1 MDENL
6 KKGRDQAM
14 EEQEN
19 KLGTAPIGKLLVQM
33 SLPAITAQVINALYN
48 IVDRIYIGHLP
59 EVGSLAL
66 ASLGVAFP
74 LIMIISAFAALIGM
88 GGAPRA
94 AIAMGAGKKAAS
106 AIDEYIKSKKDEAE
120 KILGNSFSAL
130 FLMSIVLT
138 VLFLLTSDTLL
149 TWFGATEKSLPMAK
163 SYFTIYVLGTISVQM
178 ALGLN
183 SFISAQGFST
193 MSMMTVLIGA
203 ISNIILDP
211 ILIYGFDMGVRGAA
225 IATVFSQT
233 VSAVWVIVFLTGKK
247 TILKIKMAN
256 LKIQEEILLP
266 AIALGVSPFIMQS
279 TESLV
284 QLTFNA
290 QIKHYGGDQVDIL
303 ISAMSILLSCMQ
315 FFVLPVT
322 GLTQGA
328 QPIVSYN
335 YGAKKIDRVK
345 KTFGLLVKS
354 ALIYTTTV
362 WALVLLFPTVFIR
375 LFSSDPQLLAIAPGY
390 LRVFMSGMLLLGAQ
404 FSCQQTFVA
413 LGQAKV
419 SMFLALLRK
428 IILLIPLAL
437 ILPLIM
443 GFNGIFIAE
452 PAADVLASL
461 STSTVFFLMTRKLF
475 SGEKTSLND

>member
-1 MDENL
+1 MD
-6 KKGRDQAM
+6 Q
-14 EEQEN
+14 QEN
-19 KLGTAPIGKLLVQM
+19 KLGTQPVGKLLIQM

-74 LIMIISAFAALIGM
+74 LIMIISAFAALVGI

-94 AIAMGAGKKAAS
+94 AIALGAGR
-106 AIDEYIKSKKDEAE
+106 KDEAE

-130 FLMSIVLT
+130 GIMSVVLT
-138 VLFLLTSDTLL
+138 VVFLLSSETLL
-149 TWFGATEKSLPMAK
+149 TWFGATENSLPMAK
-163 SYFTIYVLGTISVQM
+163 EYFTIYVLGTISVQM

-183 SFISAQGFST
+183 TFISSQGFST
-193 MSMMTVLIGA
+193 TSMLTVLIGA
-203 ISNIILDP
+203 VSNIILDP

-225 IATVFSQT
+225 VATVISQT
-233 VSAVWVIVFLTGKK
+233 ISAVWVLIFLTGKK
-247 TILKIKMAN
+247 TILKIKPQNMKLN
-256 LKIQEEILLP
+256 KSILLP
-266 AIALGVSPFIMQS
+266 TLALGISPFIMQS

-290 QIKHYGGDQVDIL
+290 QIKRYGGTEVDML

-315 FFVLPVT
+315 FFTLPIV

-345 KTFGLLVKS
+345 KAFRLLLTS
-354 ALIYTTTV
+354 AMIYTTTV
-362 WALVLLFPTVFIR
+362 WALTLLFPQVFIQ
-375 LFSSDPQLLAIAPGY
+375 LFSSDPALMEFAPKF
-390 LRVFMSGMLLLGAQ
+390 LRIFMAGMLLLGAQ
-404 FSCQQTFVA
+404 FSCQQTFVS

-419 SMFLALLRK
+419 SMILALLRK

-437 ILPLIM
+437 ILPVIF
-443 GFNGIFIAE
+443 GFNGILFAE
-452 PAADVLASL
+452 PVADILASL
-461 STSTVFFLMTRKLF
+461 STATVFFLMTRKLF
-475 SGEKTSLND
+475 SQKQGELE

>member
-1 MDENL
+1 MD
-6 KKGRDQAM
+6 Q
-14 EEQEN
+14 QEN
-19 KLGTAPIGKLLVQM
+19 KLGTQPVGKLLIQM

-74 LIMIISAFAALIGM
+74 LIMIISAFAALVGM

-94 AIAMGAGKKAAS
+94 AIALGAGR
-106 AIDEYIKSKKDEAE
+106 KDEAE

-130 FLMSIVLT
+130 GIMSVVLT
-138 VLFLLTSDTLL
+138 VVFLLSSETLL
-149 TWFGATEKSLPMAK
+149 TWFGATENSLPMAK
-163 SYFTIYVLGTISVQM
+163 EYFTIYVLGTISVQM

-183 SFISAQGFST
+183 TFISSQGFST
-193 MSMMTVLIGA
+193 TSMLTVLIGA
-203 ISNIILDP
+203 VSNIILDP

-225 IATVFSQT
+225 VATVISQT
-233 VSAVWVIVFLTGKK
+233 ISAVWVLVFLTGKK
-247 TILKIKMAN
+247 TILKIKPLNMKLN
-256 LKIQEEILLP
+256 KSILLP
-266 AIALGVSPFIMQS
+266 TLALGISPFIMQS

-290 QIKHYGGDQVDIL
+290 QIKRYGGTEVDML

-315 FFVLPVT
+315 FFTLPIV

-345 KTFGLLVKS
+345 KAFRLLLTS
-354 ALIYTTTV
+354 AMIYTTTV
-362 WALVLLFPTVFIR
+362 WAITLMFPGIFVR
-375 LFSSDPQLLAIAPGY
+375 MFSSDPALMEFAPKF
-390 LRVFMSGMLLLGAQ
+390 LRIFMAGMLLLGAQ
-404 FSCQQTFVA
+404 FSCQQTFVS

-419 SMFLALLRK
+419 SMILALLRK

-437 ILPLIM
+437 ILPVIF
-443 GFNGIFIAE
+443 GFNGILFAE
-452 PAADVLASL
+452 PVADVLASL
-461 STSTVFFLMTRKLF
+461 STVTVFFLMTRKLF
-475 SGEKTSLND
+475 SQKQVGLE

>member
-1 MDENL
+1 MD
-6 KKGRDQAM
+6 Q
-14 EEQEN
+14 QEN
-19 KLGTAPIGKLLVQM
+19 KLGTQPVGKLLIQM

-74 LIMIISAFAALIGM
+74 LIMIISAFAALVGM

-94 AIAMGAGKKAAS
+94 AIALGAGR
-106 AIDEYIKSKKDEAE
+106 KDEAE

-130 FLMSIVLT
+130 GIMSVVLT
-138 VLFLLTSDTLL
+138 VVFLLSSETLL
-149 TWFGATEKSLPMAK
+149 TWFGATENSLPMAK
-163 SYFTIYVLGTISVQM
+163 EYFTIYVLGTISVQM

-183 SFISAQGFST
+183 TFISSQGFST
-193 MSMMTVLIGA
+193 TSMLTVLIGA
-203 ISNIILDP
+203 VSNIILDP

-225 IATVFSQT
+225 VATVISQT
-233 VSAVWVIVFLTGKK
+233 ISAVWVLVFLTGKK
-247 TILKIKMAN
+247 TILKIKPQNMKLN
-256 LKIQEEILLP
+256 KSILLP
-266 AIALGVSPFIMQS
+266 TLALGISPFIMQS

-290 QIKHYGGDQVDIL
+290 QIKRYGGTEVDML

-315 FFVLPVT
+315 FFTLPIV

-345 KTFGLLVKS
+345 KAFRLLLTS
-354 ALIYTTTV
+354 AMIYTTTV
-362 WALVLLFPTVFIR
+362 WALTLLFPQVFIQ
-375 LFSSDPQLLAIAPGY
+375 LFSSDPALMEFAPKF
-390 LRVFMSGMLLLGAQ
+390 LRIFMAGMLLLGAQ
-404 FSCQQTFVA
+404 FSCQQTFVS

-419 SMFLALLRK
+419 SMILALLRK

-437 ILPLIM
+437 ILPVIF
-443 GFNGIFIAE
+443 GFNGILFAE
-452 PAADVLASL
+452 PVADILASL
-461 STSTVFFLMTRKLF
+461 STATVFFLMTRKLF
-475 SGEKTSLND
+475 SQKQGELE

>member
-94 AIAMGAGKKAAS
+94 IAMGAG
-106 AIDEYIKSKKDEAE
+106 KKDEAE

-233 VSAVWVIVFLTGKK
+233 ISAVWVIVFLTGKK

-256 LKIQEEILLP
+256 LKIQKEILLP

-284 QLTFNA
+284 QLTFNVMVE
-290 QIKHYGGDQVDIL
+290 IR
-303 ISAMSILLSCMQ
+303 SIFL
-315 FFVLPVT
+315 
-322 GLTQGA
+322 
-328 QPIVSYN
+328 
-335 YGAKKIDRVK
+335 
-345 KTFGLLVKS
+345 S
-354 ALIYTTTV
+354 AL
-362 WALVLLFPTVFIR
+362 
-375 LFSSDPQLLAIAPGY
+375 
-390 LRVFMSGMLLLGAQ
+390 
-404 FSCQQTFVA
+404 
-413 LGQAKV
+413 
-419 SMFLALLRK
+419 
-428 IILLIPLAL
+428 
-437 ILPLIM
+437 
-443 GFNGIFIAE
+443 
-452 PAADVLASL
+452 
-461 STSTVFFLMTRKLF
+461 
-475 SGEKTSLND
+475 

>member
-1 MDENL
+1 MD
-6 KKGRDQAM
+6 Q
-14 EEQEN
+14 QEN
-19 KLGTAPIGKLLVQM
+19 KLGTQPVGKLLIQM

-74 LIMIISAFAALIGM
+74 LIMIISAFAALVGM

-94 AIAMGAGKKAAS
+94 AIALGAGR
-106 AIDEYIKSKKDEAE
+106 KDEAE

-130 FLMSIVLT
+130 GIMSVVLT
-138 VLFLLTSDTLL
+138 VVFLLSSETLL
-149 TWFGATEKSLPMAK
+149 TWFGATENSLPMAK
-163 SYFTIYVLGTISVQM
+163 EYFTIYVLGTISVQM

-183 SFISAQGFST
+183 TFISSQGFST
-193 MSMMTVLIGA
+193 TSMLTVLIGA
-203 ISNIILDP
+203 VSNIILDP

-225 IATVFSQT
+225 VATVISQT
-233 VSAVWVIVFLTGKK
+233 ISAVWVLIFLTGKK
-247 TILKIKMAN
+247 TILKIKPQNMKLN
-256 LKIQEEILLP
+256 KSILLP
-266 AIALGVSPFIMQS
+266 TLALGISPFIMQS

-290 QIKHYGGDQVDIL
+290 QIKRYGGTEVDML

-315 FFVLPVT
+315 FFTLPIV

-345 KTFGLLVKS
+345 KAFRLLLTS
-354 ALIYTTTV
+354 AMIYTTTV
-362 WALVLLFPTVFIR
+362 WALTLLFPQVFIQ
-375 LFSSDPQLLAIAPGY
+375 LFSSDPALMEFAPKF
-390 LRVFMSGMLLLGAQ
+390 LRIFMAGMLLLAAQ
-404 FSCQQTFVA
+404 FSCQQTFVS

-419 SMFLALLRK
+419 SMILALLRK

-437 ILPLIM
+437 ILPVIF
-443 GFNGIFIAE
+443 GFNGILFAE
-452 PAADVLASL
+452 PVADILASL
-461 STSTVFFLMTRKLF
+461 STATVFFLMTRKLF
-475 SGEKTSLND
+475 SQKQGELE

>member
-1 MDENL
+1 MD
-6 KKGRDQAM
+6 Q
-14 EEQEN
+14 QEN
-19 KLGTAPIGKLLVQM
+19 KLGTQPVGKLLIQM

-74 LIMIISAFAALIGM
+74 LIMIISAFAALVGM

-94 AIAMGAGKKAAS
+94 AIALGAGR
-106 AIDEYIKSKKDEAE
+106 KDEAE

-130 FLMSIVLT
+130 GIMSVVLT
-138 VLFLLTSDTLL
+138 VVFLLSSETLL
-149 TWFGATEKSLPMAK
+149 TWFGATENSLPMAK
-163 SYFTIYVLGTISVQM
+163 EYFTIYVLGTISVQM

-183 SFISAQGFST
+183 TFISSQGFST
-193 MSMMTVLIGA
+193 TSMLTVLIGA
-203 ISNIILDP
+203 VSNIILDP

-225 IATVFSQT
+225 VATVISQT
-233 VSAVWVIVFLTGKK
+233 ISAVWVLIFLTGKK
-247 TILKIKMAN
+247 TILKIKPQNMQ
-256 LKIQEEILLP
+256 LTKSILLP
-266 AIALGVSPFIMQS
+266 TLALGISPFIMQS

-290 QIKHYGGDQVDIL
+290 QIKRYGGTEVDML

-315 FFVLPVT
+315 FFTLPIV

-345 KTFGLLVKS
+345 KAFRLLLTS
-354 ALIYTTTV
+354 AMIYTTTV
-362 WALVLLFPTVFIR
+362 WALTLLFPQVFIQ
-375 LFSSDPQLLAIAPGY
+375 LFSSDPALMEFAPKF
-390 LRVFMSGMLLLGAQ
+390 LRIFMAGMLLLGAQ
-404 FSCQQTFVA
+404 FSCQQTFVS

-419 SMFLALLRK
+419 SMILALLRK

-437 ILPLIM
+437 ILPVIF
-443 GFNGIFIAE
+443 GFNGILFAE
-452 PAADVLASL
+452 PVADILASL
-461 STSTVFFLMTRKLF
+461 STATVFFLMTRKLF
-475 SGEKTSLND
+475 SQKQGELE

>member
-1 MDENL
+1 MD
-6 KKGRDQAM
+6 Q
-14 EEQEN
+14 QEN
-19 KLGTAPIGKLLVQM
+19 KLGTQPVGKLLIQM

-74 LIMIISAFAALIGM
+74 LIMIISAFAALVGM

-94 AIAMGAGKKAAS
+94 AIALGAGR
-106 AIDEYIKSKKDEAE
+106 KDEAE

-130 FLMSIVLT
+130 GIMSVVLT
-138 VLFLLTSDTLL
+138 VVFLLSSETLL
-149 TWFGATEKSLPMAK
+149 TWFGATENSLPMAK
-163 SYFTIYVLGTISVQM
+163 EYFTIYVLGTISVQM

-183 SFISAQGFST
+183 TFISSQGFST
-193 MSMMTVLIGA
+193 TSMLTVLIGA
-203 ISNIILDP
+203 VSNIILDP

-225 IATVFSQT
+225 VATVISQT
-233 VSAVWVIVFLTGKK
+233 ISAVWVLIFLTGKK
-247 TILKIKMAN
+247 TILKIKPQNMKLN
-256 LKIQEEILLP
+256 KSILLP
-266 AIALGVSPFIMQS
+266 TLALGISPFIMQS

-290 QIKHYGGDQVDIL
+290 QIKRYGGTEVDML

-315 FFVLPVT
+315 FFTLPIV

-345 KTFGLLVKS
+345 KAFRLLLTS
-354 ALIYTTTV
+354 AMIYTTTV
-362 WALVLLFPTVFIR
+362 WALTLLFPQVFIQ
-375 LFSSDPQLLAIAPGY
+375 LFSSDPALMEFAPKF
-390 LRVFMSGMLLLGAQ
+390 LRIFMAGMLLLGAQ
-404 FSCQQTFVA
+404 FSCQQTFVS

-419 SMFLALLRK
+419 SMILALLRK

-437 ILPLIM
+437 ILPVIF
-443 GFNGIFIAE
+443 GFNGILFAE
-452 PAADVLASL
+452 PVADILASL
-461 STSTVFFLMTRKLF
+461 STATVFFLMTRKLF
-475 SGEKTSLND
+475 SQKQGELE

>member
-1 MDENL
+1 MNTAKDT
-6 KKGRDQAM
+6 R
-14 EEQEN
+14 
-19 KLGTAPIGKLLVQM
+19 LGTESIPKLMFQLAVP
-33 SLPAITAQVINALYN
+33 SVVAQLINVLYN

-74 LIMIISAFAALIGM
+74 LIMIISAFAALVGM

-94 AIAMGAGKKAAS
+94 AIALGAGR
-106 AIDEYIKSKKDEAE
+106 KDEAE

-130 FLMSIVLT
+130 GIMSVVLT
-138 VLFLLTSDTLL
+138 VVFLLSSETLL
-149 TWFGATEKSLPMAK
+149 TWFGATENSLPMAK
-163 SYFTIYVLGTISVQM
+163 EYFTIYVLGTISVQM

-183 SFISAQGFST
+183 TFISSQGFST
-193 MSMMTVLIGA
+193 TSMLTVLIGA
-203 ISNIILDP
+203 VSNIILDP

-225 IATVFSQT
+225 VATVISQT
-233 VSAVWVIVFLTGKK
+233 ISAVWVLIFLTGKK
-247 TILKIKMAN
+247 TILKIKPQNMKLN
-256 LKIQEEILLP
+256 KSILLP
-266 AIALGVSPFIMQS
+266 TLALGISPFIMQS

-290 QIKHYGGDQVDIL
+290 QIKRYGGTEVDML

-315 FFVLPVT
+315 FFTLPIV

-345 KTFGLLVKS
+345 KAFRLLLTS
-354 ALIYTTTV
+354 AMIYTTTV
-362 WALVLLFPTVFIR
+362 WALTLLFPQVFIQ
-375 LFSSDPQLLAIAPGY
+375 LFSSDPALMEFAPKF
-390 LRVFMSGMLLLGAQ
+390 LRIFMAGMLLLGAQ
-404 FSCQQTFVA
+404 FSCQQTFVS

-419 SMFLALLRK
+419 SMILALLRK

-437 ILPLIM
+437 ILPVIF
-443 GFNGIFIAE
+443 GFNGILFAE
-452 PAADVLASL
+452 PVADILASL
-461 STSTVFFLMTRKLF
+461 STATVFFLMTRKLF
-475 SGEKTSLND
+475 SQKQGELE

>member
-1 MDENL
+1 MD
-6 KKGRDQAM
+6 Q
-14 EEQEN
+14 QEN
-19 KLGTAPIGKLLVQM
+19 KLGTQPVGKLLIQM

-74 LIMIISAFAALIGM
+74 LIMIISAFAALVGM

-94 AIAMGAGKKAAS
+94 AIALGAGR
-106 AIDEYIKSKKDEAE
+106 KDEAE

-130 FLMSIVLT
+130 GIMSVVLT
-138 VLFLLTSDTLL
+138 VVFLLSSETLL
-149 TWFGATEKSLPMAK
+149 TWFGATENSLPMAK
-163 SYFTIYVLGTISVQM
+163 EYFTIYVLGTISVQM

-183 SFISAQGFST
+183 TFISSQGFST
-193 MSMMTVLIGA
+193 TSMLTVLIGA
-203 ISNIILDP
+203 VSNIILDP

-225 IATVFSQT
+225 VATVISQT
-233 VSAVWVIVFLTGKK
+233 ISAVWVLVFLTGKK
-247 TILKIKMAN
+247 TILKIKPQNMKLN
-256 LKIQEEILLP
+256 KSILLP
-266 AIALGVSPFIMQS
+266 TLALGISPFIMQS

-290 QIKHYGGDQVDIL
+290 QIKRYGGTEVDML

-315 FFVLPVT
+315 FFTLPIV

-345 KTFGLLVKS
+345 KAFRLLLTS
-354 ALIYTTTV
+354 AMIYTTTV
-362 WALVLLFPTVFIR
+362 WAITLMFPGIFVR
-375 LFSSDPQLLAIAPGY
+375 MFSSDPALMEFAPKF
-390 LRVFMSGMLLLGAQ
+390 LRIFMAGMLLLGAQ
-404 FSCQQTFVA
+404 FSCQQTFVS

-419 SMFLALLRK
+419 SMILALLRK

-437 ILPLIM
+437 ILPVIF
-443 GFNGIFIAE
+443 GFNGILFAE
-452 PAADVLASL
+452 PD
-461 STSTVFFLMTRKLF
+461 RK
-475 SGEKTSLND
+475 SVV